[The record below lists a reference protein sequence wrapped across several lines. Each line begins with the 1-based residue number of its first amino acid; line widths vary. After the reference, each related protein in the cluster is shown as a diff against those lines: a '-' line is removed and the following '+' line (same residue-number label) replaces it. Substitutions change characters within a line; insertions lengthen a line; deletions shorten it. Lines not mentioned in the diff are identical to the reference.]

1 MFLTQDKICK
11 SAAPVN
17 TDIPKLNVLKL
28 NERIFDHIIVKTQDS
43 ITVSRQ

>member
-28 NERIFDHIIVKTQDS
+28 NERIISYS
-43 ITVSRQ
+43 IT